1 MVKSVLHA
9 QTGREEL
16 RAKWKDIERILLDE
30 SAYIEQMQLLLKT
43 KVYNLMRA
51 ALEVIYFII
60 DKYPQRKKYA
70 NTHTVSALLNIF

>member
-16 RAKWKDIERILLDE
+16 RTKWKDIERILLDE

-60 DKYPQRKKYA
+60 DKYP
-70 NTHTVSALLNIF
+70 